1 MEVHKVN
8 IAIVIT
14 ANASTDMVPPDMV
27 IVTKGQ
33 ITTKNHFAGQNGKFE
48 IVKKRAIIIF
58 VGNKLSIINSEF

>member
-27 IVTKGQ
+27 IVTKNQ
-33 ITTKNHFAGQNGKFE
+33 PKTILLVEMERK
-48 IVKKRAIIIF
+48 VKKIHFWSSSAIIIF
-58 VGNKLSIINSEF
+58 S

>member
-27 IVTKGQ
+27 IVTKGLNKP
-33 ITTKNHFAGQNGKFE
+33 KN
-48 IVKKRAIIIF
+48 ILLVKIERIK
-58 VGNKLSIINSEF
+58 

>member
-27 IVTKGQ
+27 IVTKCQ
-33 ITTKNHFAGQNGKFE
+33 ITTEKNFAGQNGKNK
-48 IVKKRAIIIF
+48 IVKKSAIIIF
-58 VGNKLSIINSEF
+58 VGNKHSNINSEF

>member
-27 IVTKGQ
+27 IVTKNQ
-33 ITTKNHFAGQNGKFE
+33 PKTILLVEMERK
-48 IVKKRAIIIF
+48 VKKIHF
-58 VGNKLSIINSEF
+58 

>member
-27 IVTKGQ
+27 IVTKGLKKP
-33 ITTKNHFAGQNGKFE
+33 KN
-48 IVKKRAIIIF
+48 ILLVKMERIK
-58 VGNKLSIINSEF
+58 

>member
-27 IVTKGQ
+27 IVTKGL
-33 ITTKNHFAGQNGKFE
+33 KKPKKHFAGQNGKNE
-48 IVKKRAIIIF
+48 IVKKSAIIIF
-58 VGNKLSIINSEF
+58 VGNNQTC